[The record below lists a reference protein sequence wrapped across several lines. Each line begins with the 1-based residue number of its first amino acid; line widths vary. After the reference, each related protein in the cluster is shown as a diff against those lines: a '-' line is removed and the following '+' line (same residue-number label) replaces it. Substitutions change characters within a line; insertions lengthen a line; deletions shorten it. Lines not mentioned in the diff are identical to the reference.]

1 MPPKSFIPALTSTDV
16 ESPAAIRA
24 RLRKLA
30 QSRRSARVRGV
41 LG

>member
-1 MPPKSFIPALTSTDV
+1 MPPKSFLPALTSADV

-30 QSRRSARVRGV
+30 QRRRGLRARPTID
-41 LG
+41 

>member
-1 MPPKSFIPALTSTDV
+1 MPPKSFIPALTHADV

-30 QSRRSARVRGV
+30 QSRRTVRARTARG
-41 LG
+41 